1 MRLLRLPWAGGVKSP
16 LLRSVRETRMK
27 IVLVAGARP
36 NFMKVAP
43 ILCRLRENPSRFQPV
58 FVHTGQHYDAQM
70 SELFLGELNLPAPDY
85 YLGVGSGSHAEQTGR
100 VMTTFEQVLARER
113 PDLVMVVGDVNST
126 LAAALTAAK
135 LCIPVAH
142 VEAGLRSFDRTMPE
156 EINRVLTDHLCELLF
171 TTCEDANANLRAEG
185 IGEEKI
191 HFVGNTMVESL
202 LTSRA
207 LAERSSVGGRLGVE
221 PGNFCVVTLH
231 RPSNVDRPEVL
242 RALMSALEEIAAE
255 LPVIFPAHPR
265 TQKRLQEF
273 GVRHPGEEG
282 GRMVILDPVGYLDFL
297 WLEAHAR
304 LVITD
309 SGGVQEETTILGVP
323 CLTVRGNTERPITIT
338 MGTNVLVG
346 SDAARLIAEARRA
359 LRGDGKR
366 SLVPPL
372 WDADVSKRIVAVLLT
387 LVETRPRSLSEQPA
401 W

>member
-1 MRLLRLPWAGGVKSP
+1 
-16 LLRSVRETRMK
+16 MK

-43 ILCRLRENPSRFQPV
+43 ILRLLRENPSSFQPV
-58 FVHTGQHYDAQM
+58 FVHTGQHYDVEM
-70 SELFLGELNLPAPDY
+70 SELFLAELNLPAPDY

-100 VMTTFEQVLARER
+100 VMTAFEQVLARER

-156 EINRVLTDHLCELLF
+156 EINRVLTDHLCEQLF

-202 LTSRA
+202 LTYRA
-207 LAERSSVGGRLGVE
+207 LAERSSIGERLGVE
-221 PGNFCVVTLH
+221 PSNFCVVTLH

-255 LPVIFPAHPR
+255 LPVVFPAHPR

-273 GVRHPGEEG
+273 GVWHPGGEAG
-282 GRMVILDPVGYLDFL
+282 QVVILEPVGYFDFL

-309 SGGVQEETTILGVP
+309 SGGVQEETTILSVP
-323 CLTVRGNTERPITIT
+323 CLTVRENTERPITIA

-346 SDAARLIAEARRA
+346 SDPARLVEEARRV

-366 SLVPPL
+366 GAVPAL
-372 WDADVSKRIVAVLLT
+372 WDADVSKRIIAVLSALT
-387 LVETRPRSLSEQPA
+387 ETRPRCLSQQPA

>member
-1 MRLLRLPWAGGVKSP
+1 
-16 LLRSVRETRMK
+16 
-27 IVLVAGARP
+27 
-36 NFMKVAP
+36 MKVAP
-43 ILCRLRENPSRFQPV
+43 ILRLLRENPSSFQPV
-58 FVHTGQHYDAQM
+58 FVHTGQHYDVEM
-70 SELFLGELNLPAPDY
+70 SELFLAELNLPAPDY

-100 VMTTFEQVLARER
+100 VMTAFEQVLARER

-156 EINRVLTDHLCELLF
+156 EINRVLTDHLCEQLF

-202 LTSRA
+202 LTYRA
-207 LAERSSVGGRLGVE
+207 LAERSSIGERLGVE
-221 PGNFCVVTLH
+221 PSNFCVVTLH

-255 LPVIFPAHPR
+255 LPVVFPAHPR

-273 GVRHPGEEG
+273 GVWHPGGEAG
-282 GRMVILDPVGYLDFL
+282 QVVILEPVGYFDFL

-309 SGGVQEETTILGVP
+309 SGGVQEETTILSVP
-323 CLTVRGNTERPITIT
+323 CLTVRENTERPITIA

-346 SDAARLIAEARRA
+346 SDPARLVEEARRV

-366 SLVPPL
+366 GAVPAL
-372 WDADVSKRIVAVLLT
+372 WDADVSKRIIAVLSALT
-387 LVETRPRSLSEQPA
+387 ETRPRCLSQQPA

>member
-1 MRLLRLPWAGGVKSP
+1 
-16 LLRSVRETRMK
+16 MK

-43 ILCRLRENPSRFQPV
+43 ILRRLREHPATFQPV
-58 FVHTGQHYDAQM
+58 FVHTGQHYDVEM
-70 SELFLGELNLPAPDY
+70 SELFLAELNLPAPDY

-100 VMTTFEQVLARER
+100 VMSAFEQVLARER

-156 EINRVLTDHLCELLF
+156 EINRVLTDHLCERLF

-185 IGEEKI
+185 VGEEKI

-202 LTSRA
+202 LTYRA
-207 LAERSSVGGRLGVE
+207 LAERSSVGERLGVE

-231 RPSNVDRPEVL
+231 RPSNVDRREAL
-242 RALMSALEEIAAE
+242 EALMSALKEIAAE

-273 GVRHPGEEG
+273 GLWHPGEEG
-282 GRMVILDPVGYLDFL
+282 GQVVILDPVGYFDFL

-323 CLTVRGNTERPITIT
+323 CLTVRENTERPITIT

-346 SDAARLIAEARRA
+346 SDPARLVEEARRV

-366 SLVPPL
+366 GSVPPR
-372 WDADVSKRIVAVLLT
+372 WDANVSKRIIAVLSALS
-387 LVETRPRSLSEQPA
+387 ETRPRGVLQEPA

>member
-1 MRLLRLPWAGGVKSP
+1 
-16 LLRSVRETRMK
+16 MK

-43 ILCRLRENPSRFQPV
+43 ILRRLRENPSSFQPV
-58 FVHTGQHYDAQM
+58 FVHTGQHYDVEM
-70 SELFLGELNLPAPDY
+70 SELFQAELNLPAPDY

-100 VMTTFEQVLARER
+100 VMTAFEQVLARER

-156 EINRVLTDHLCELLF
+156 EINRVLTDHLCEQLF

-202 LTSRA
+202 LTYRA
-207 LAERSSVGGRLGVE
+207 LAERSSIGERLGVE
-221 PGNFCVVTLH
+221 PSNFCVVTLH

-255 LPVIFPAHPR
+255 LPVVFPAHPR

-273 GVRHPGEEG
+273 GVWHPGGEAG
-282 GRMVILDPVGYLDFL
+282 QVVILDPVGYFDFL

-309 SGGVQEETTILGVP
+309 SGGVQEETTILSVP
-323 CLTVRGNTERPITIT
+323 CLTVRENTERPITIA

-346 SDAARLIAEARRA
+346 SDPARLVEEARRV

-366 SLVPPL
+366 GSVPAL
-372 WDADVSKRIVAVLLT
+372 WDADVSKRIIAVLSALT
-387 LVETRPRSLSEQPA
+387 ETRPRCLSQQPA